1 MLFVGIFMFFGC
13 KKWSEPEFRIPEWN
27 GPTDN
32 INYFTIGPNDSVP
45 RQSILYLS
53 NGDRRHENGTPPD
66 LIINAQQTNPRY
78 LRAVVISSDE
88 GGNYYKSM
96 VVQDLAGG
104 VNSRGIE
111 LQLDMAGLHTM
122 YPVGQKVVIVLNSLF
137 VGDYNNLPQMGW
149 LYQETQVGRIN
160 SLYFDQYIIRDGIPS
175 AKNIPKA
182 LTSDEIDFLGHDDIN
197 KLVRLEK
204 VTFESKAIGEPLAY
218 NQLTA
223 TDWIVNVPLANGTTK
238 AVTVRTSSFAR
249 FRNMI
254 IEDKEYNITG
264 ILTIYRD
271 TYQLMIRTKEDI
283 ETFTPPPPGELI
295 KFDFTSDPF
304 GEGKWS
310 WRTLAGSDR
319 WGFREGSVLH
329 RGSTSGALADDWLIS
344 PVITFPNWQ
353 TGYLHFEHQI
363 DVKNAETRPYQIYY
377 TTSDAETFDVNDW
390 EELGKLNAWPATFSW
405 SNRFPLSKIGSPSFR
420 IAFRYNTTELEPG
433 IATYEWRIRTVEI
446 RK

>member
-1 MLFVGIFMFFGC
+1 MNKLRLLLVLFLGILLLYGC
-13 KKWSEPEFRIPEWN
+13 KTWDEPDFNIPDWERPSKEWAAQPWAID
-27 GPTDN
+27 GR
-32 INYFTIGPNDSVP
+32 FVLGK
-45 RQSILYLS
+45 
-53 NGDRRHENGTPPD
+53 HENNTPPD
-66 LIINAQQTNPRY
+66 SLVPSAYGKTIRY
-78 LRAVVISSDE
+78 IRAVVVSSDE

-96 VVQDLAGG
+96 VIQDSTAG
-104 VNSRGIE
+104 VE
-111 LQLDMAGLHTM
+111 LELDMPGLYNT
-122 YPVGQKVVIVLNSLF
+122 YPVGQKIVLVCNGL
-137 VGDYNNLPQMGW
+137 VIGDYRGLPQIGW
-149 LYQETQVGRIN
+149 IYQETQVGRIN
-160 SLYFDQYIIRDGIPS
+160 SLFFDQYIIRDGIPS

-363 DVKNAETRPYQIYY
+363 DVKNAATLPYQIYY
-377 TTSDAETFDVNDW
+377 TTSNAETFDVNDW